1 MLTAKKSAWFEKVF
15 AVYNRNLFKRRFH
28 SLKAANF
35 DFLRERDARKP
46 LIIYANHSSWWD
58 GLVAFEIS
66 RATDLDSFILMEE
79 KHLKKLFLF
88 RQLGAFSVVRDK
100 AREALKSINYSVEL
114 LKKNP
119 NRALWI
125 FPQGAIQPNDLRPI
139 SFYNGIS
146 RIVEKLEEC
155 NVVSLAIRYEFLGE
169 YKPQIF
175 VKVNEPELVK
185 IDKNFNSKLLTKNF
199 ELNLTRNLDELK
211 ANILTGQL
219 DRYEKIF

>member
-1 MLTAKKSAWFEKVF
+1 
-15 AVYNRNLFKRRFH
+15 
-28 SLKAANF
+28 
-35 DFLRERDARKP
+35 
-46 LIIYANHSSWWD
+46 
-58 GLVAFEIS
+58 
-66 RATDLDSFILMEE
+66 MEE

-146 RIVEKLEEC
+146 RIIEKLEEC
-155 NVVSLAIRYEFLGE
+155 NVISLAIRYEFLGE

>member
-1 MLTAKKSAWFEKVF
+1 
-15 AVYNRNLFKRRFH
+15 
-28 SLKAANF
+28 
-35 DFLRERDARKP
+35 
-46 LIIYANHSSWWD
+46 
-58 GLVAFEIS
+58 
-66 RATDLDSFILMEE
+66 
-79 KHLKKLFLF
+79 
-88 RQLGAFSVVRDK
+88 VVRDK

-146 RIVEKLEEC
+146 RIIEKLEEC
-155 NVVSLAIRYEFLGE
+155 NVISLAIRYEFLGE